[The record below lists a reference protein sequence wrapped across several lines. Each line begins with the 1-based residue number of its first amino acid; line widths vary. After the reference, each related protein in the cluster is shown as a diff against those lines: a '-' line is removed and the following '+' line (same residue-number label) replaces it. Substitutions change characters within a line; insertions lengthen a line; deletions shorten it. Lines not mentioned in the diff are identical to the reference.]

1 MDSYYEGHWDIKPSI
16 YRGIFVCL
24 RAAASIKST
33 QAGTNKGDGVYN
45 NKISTKET
53 KINSIFFITARS
65 LITSLHRGSWEG
77 LKLGSTDNTAWIW
90 KMMWDS
96 SWRIPGQSN
105 ANYCGCRL
113 WQRRLYAA
121 APAAHRHINEFG
133 RYTCAHWQQQAVLQC
148 FICYIYIQIY
158 WRLLCFVCVILCPDA
173 NKGGRIL
180 SGNVE
185 RKRLIVVYHLNA
197 KSRNCVMSFLESW
210 QITLLVVCRR
220 PRDFF

>member
-45 NKISTKET
+45 NKKSTKET

-113 WQRRLYAA
+113 WQRRRGRRQHPRRIGTATNMVDARVHIGSSRQFSNVLYVTFIFKFIGDSFALCALFCVQTPIRAA
-121 APAAHRHINEFG
+121 E
-133 RYTCAHWQQQAVLQC
+133 
-148 FICYIYIQIY
+148 Y
-158 WRLLCFVCVILCPDA
+158 WA
-173 NKGGRIL
+173 
-180 SGNVE
+180 E
-185 RKRLIVVYHLNA
+185 
-197 KSRNCVMSFLESW
+197 
-210 QITLLVVCRR
+210 T
-220 PRDFF
+220 